1 MFEYIED
8 LDLRKKATDEFNSNL
23 DAIKVDFGKQI
34 TVEVEK
40 ATSGIKANHDK
51 LLDEKKKLQE
61 KFKGITDPE
70 EALKALSLVNDNED
84 FRMLKD
90 GKFEEV
96 IAKRLSTATQ
106 EFETKITEL
115 NDKLSSNEM
124 TATKYKSL
132 FADTVRDL
140 RIKEAALATGIFP
153 NALDDILNKGRNI
166 FSVSD
171 DEVSVEAR
179 DSKGHLRKTTDDK
192 ILTVDAWIESLRK
205 TSPHYWPQSKGG
217 GLNPGTDSNDLNAMI
232 ADAAKSGNTKLFREL
247 RAKQKKMVS
256 ESK

>member
-1 MFEYIED
+1 MFEYIEN
-8 LDLRKKATDEFNSNL
+8 LELREKATQEFNAGL
-23 DAIKVDFGKQI
+23 DAIKVDFTKQI
-34 TVEVEK
+34 GVEVEK

-51 LLDEKKKLQE
+51 LLDEKKKLAE

-70 EALKALSLVNDNED
+70 EALKALALVNDNED

-106 EFETKITEL
+106 EFETKIVEL
-115 NDKLSSNEM
+115 TDKLSNHEM
-124 TATKYKSL
+124 TAVKYKSL

-140 RIKEAALATGIFP
+140 RIKEAAIATGIYP
-153 NALDDILNKGRNI
+153 AALADILNKGIGI
-166 FSVSD
+166 FSVAD
-171 DEVSVEAR
+171 DETSVEAR

-217 GLNPGTDSNDLNAMI
+217 NLIPGGDPNDMAAMI
-232 ADAAKSGNTKLFREL
+232 ADAAKNGNTKLFREL
-247 RAKQKKMVS
+247 RVKQKALKS
-256 ESK
+256 A